1 MIAFCHPLIWAQYS
15 RLSYLWDVEMKKLL
29 VPSCSYLKK
38 LTKTDEQYKYKS
50 KNSIMT
56 RDICY
61 SPAVWVDI
69 TSGQDLWEDS
79 ATSVHTSIIS
89 KYVPYQNIC
98 QICHIIEIYK
108 LAWSNIW
115 AQWQAYFIFG
125 PFFHLFS
132 FKFTIFIQYGQI
144 WFYQSFLYLMISII
158 MLPYPVF
165 RLYFCNL
172 WDCFGSS
179 AIQFIWVC
187 LPAHYFFTYIIN
199 GKGDPHSVRVALNRV
214 IIGQQFDT
222 KN

>member
-1 MIAFCHPLIWAQYS
+1 MKYVGVNVKCNYHHNPTPPPFCCDNLQTGCPGTY
-15 RLSYLWDVEMKKLL
+15 LL
-29 VPSCSYLKK
+29 VILYSYIALH
-38 LTKTDEQYKYKS
+38 
-50 KNSIMT
+50 
-56 RDICY
+56 
-61 SPAVWVDI
+61 A
-69 TSGQDLWEDS
+69 
-79 ATSVHTSIIS
+79 A
-89 KYVPYQNIC
+89 YQNIC

-108 LAWSNIW
+108 LAWDVQGSNIW
-115 AQWQAYFIFG
+115 AQWQTYFIFG

-214 IIGQQFDT
+214 IIKQRFDT